1 MGSSNG
7 KPVLRDEDINTI
19 MQTSGMTE
27 QQIRKDFDIFVAQYP
42 TGWLST
48 LSISNIEHYDGLG
61 VTSEKKPDHLKT

>member
-1 MGSSNG
+1 
-7 KPVLRDEDINTI
+7 